1 MLLLYSLYMDRIE
14 GFGLYLDLTLKKIS
28 ETYLR
33 VFKKYNINLTIEQFV
48 ILQRI
53 DMLGSHASQKDIVE
67 TNYRNRA
74 TTSRVIS
81 GLCKKNLVIK
91 KRFKSDLKRYKLIIT
106 KDGYLELDKS
116 KPHVQKLRGLSQ
128 KNINQKDFKELLVVL
143 DKIKDNYE
151 FYDESVD

>member
-1 MLLLYSLYMDRIE
+1 MLLLYSLQMDRIE

-33 VFKKYNINLTIEQFV
+33 VFKNNNINLTIEQFV

-53 DMLGSHASQKDIVE
+53 DMLGSNASQKDIVE
-67 TNYRNRA
+67 TNFRNRA

-106 KDGYLELDKS
+106 KDGHLELDKA
-116 KPHVQKLRGLSQ
+116 KPHVQKLRDLSQ
-128 KNINQKDFKELLVVL
+128 KNIIQKDFKEFLVTL
-143 DKIKDNYE
+143 EKIRDNYQL
-151 FYDESVD
+151 YDESAN

>member
-1 MLLLYSLYMDRIE
+1 MDRIE

-33 VFKKYNINLTIEQFV
+33 VFKKNNINLTVEQFV

-53 DMLGSHASQKDIVE
+53 DRLGSDASQRDIVE
-67 TNYRNRA
+67 TNFRNRA

-81 GLCKKNLVIK
+81 GLCKKQFVKK

-106 KDGYLELDKS
+106 KQGYLELDKA
-116 KPHVQKLRGLSQ
+116 KPHIEKLRDLSE
-128 KNINQKDFKELLVVL
+128 KDITKKDFNELLL
-143 DKIKDNYE
+143 ILEKIRNNYE
-151 FYDESVD
+151 SFD

>member
-1 MLLLYSLYMDRIE
+1 MDRIE

-33 VFKKYNINLTIEQFV
+33 VFKKNNINLTIEQFV

-53 DMLGSHASQKDIVE
+53 DRLGSDASQKDIVE
-67 TNYRNRA
+67 TNFRNRA

-81 GLCKKNLVIK
+81 GLCKKQFVKK

-106 KDGYLELDKS
+106 KHGYLELDKA
-116 KPHVQKLRGLSQ
+116 KPHIKKLRDLSQ
-128 KNINQKDFKELLVVL
+128 KNITKKDFNELLL
-143 DKIKDNYE
+143 ILEKIRNNYE
-151 FYDESVD
+151 SFD

>member
-106 KDGYLELDKS
+106 KDGYLELDKA
-116 KPHVQKLRGLSQ
+116 KPHVQKLRDLSK

>member
-1 MLLLYSLYMDRIE
+1 MDRIE

-33 VFKKYNINLTIEQFV
+33 VLKKNNINLTVEQFV

-53 DMLGSHASQKDIVE
+53 DRLGSDASQRDIVE
-67 TNYRNRA
+67 TNFRNRA

-81 GLCKKNLVIK
+81 GLCKKQFVKK

-106 KDGYLELDKS
+106 KQGYLELDKA
-116 KPHVQKLRGLSQ
+116 KPHIEKLRDLSE
-128 KNINQKDFKELLVVL
+128 KDITKKDFNELLL
-143 DKIKDNYE
+143 ILEKIRNNYE
-151 FYDESVD
+151 SFD

>member
-1 MLLLYSLYMDRIE
+1 MDRIE

>member
-1 MLLLYSLYMDRIE
+1 MDRIE

-33 VFKKYNINLTIEQFV
+33 VFKKNNINLTVEQFV

-53 DMLGSHASQKDIVE
+53 DRLGSDASQRDIVE
-67 TNYRNRA
+67 TNFRNRA

-81 GLCKKNLVIK
+81 GLCKKQFVKK

-106 KDGYLELDKS
+106 KQGYLELDKS
-116 KPHVQKLRGLSQ
+116 KPHIEKLRDLSE
-128 KNINQKDFKELLVVL
+128 KDITKKDFNDLLL
-143 DKIKDNYE
+143 ILEKIRNNYE
-151 FYDESVD
+151 SFD

>member
-1 MLLLYSLYMDRIE
+1 MDRIE

-33 VFKKYNINLTIEQFV
+33 VFKKNNINLTVEQFV

-53 DMLGSHASQKDIVE
+53 DRLGSDASQKDIVE
-67 TNYRNRA
+67 TNFRNRA

-81 GLCKKNLVIK
+81 GLCKKQFVKK

-106 KDGYLELDKS
+106 KQGYLELDKA
-116 KPHVQKLRGLSQ
+116 KPHIEKLRDLSE
-128 KNINQKDFKELLVVL
+128 KDITKKDFNDLLL
-143 DKIKDNYE
+143 ILEKIRNNYE
-151 FYDESVD
+151 SFD

>member
-1 MLLLYSLYMDRIE
+1 MDRIE

-33 VFKKYNINLTIEQFV
+33 VFKKNNINLTVEQFV

-53 DMLGSHASQKDIVE
+53 DRLGSDASQRDIVE
-67 TNYRNRA
+67 TNFRNRA

-81 GLCKKNLVIK
+81 GLCKKQFVKK

-106 KDGYLELDKS
+106 KQGYLELDKA
-116 KPHVQKLRGLSQ
+116 KPHIEKLRDLSE
-128 KNINQKDFKELLVVL
+128 KDITKKDFNDLLL
-143 DKIKDNYE
+143 ILEKIRNNYE
-151 FYDESVD
+151 SFD

>member
-1 MLLLYSLYMDRIE
+1 MLSLYSLYMDRIE

-106 KDGYLELDKS
+106 KDGYLELDKA
-116 KPHVQKLRGLSQ
+116 KPHVQKLRDLSQ

>member
-1 MLLLYSLYMDRIE
+1 MDRIE

-33 VFKKYNINLTIEQFV
+33 VFKKNNINLTVEQFV

-53 DMLGSHASQKDIVE
+53 DRLGSDASQRDIVE
-67 TNYRNRA
+67 TNFRNRA

-81 GLCKKNLVIK
+81 GLCKKQFVKK

-106 KDGYLELDKS
+106 KHGYLELDKA
-116 KPHVQKLRGLSQ
+116 KPHIEKLRDLSQ
-128 KNINQKDFKELLVVL
+128 KDITKKDFNELLL
-143 DKIKDNYE
+143 ILEKIRNNYE
-151 FYDESVD
+151 SFD

>member
-1 MLLLYSLYMDRIE
+1 MDRIE

-33 VFKKYNINLTIEQFV
+33 VFKKNNINLTIEQFV

-53 DMLGSHASQKDIVE
+53 DMLGSNASQKDIVE

-106 KDGYLELDKS
+106 KDGYLELEKA
-116 KPHVQKLRGLSQ
+116 KPHVDERFIGP
-128 KNINQKDFKELLVVL
+128 LLVINSRYIVC
-143 DKIKDNYE
+143 
-151 FYDESVD
+151 F

>member
-81 GLCKKNLVIK
+81 GLCKKIL
-91 KRFKSDLKRYKLIIT
+91 
-106 KDGYLELDKS
+106 
-116 KPHVQKLRGLSQ
+116 
-128 KNINQKDFKELLVVL
+128 
-143 DKIKDNYE
+143 
-151 FYDESVD
+151 